1 MNSKAF
7 FYTFGKL
14 LYNIDG
20 FYAKYAKK
28 YQVKDN
34 ELWIL
39 YALND
44 GKSHSQIDISENWD
58 IPKTTINTIIKEL
71 ETKNYVELKQIKG
84 EKRMLHIQLTS
95 LGKLYAEQVLADL
108 YQMEAKLYQ
117 SFTFDC
123 KALIQALE
131 EIKEKLYV
139 EEKENE

>member
-1 MNSKAF
+1 MNSKEF

-20 FYAKYAKK
+20 FYAEYAKK
-28 YQVKDN
+28 YKVKDN

-44 GKSHSQIDISENWD
+44 GNEHSQIDISENWD

-71 ETKNYVELKQIKG
+71 EKEKYVELKQIKG
-84 EKRMLHIQLTS
+84 EKRMLNIKLTS
-95 LGKLYAEQVLADL
+95 SGKAYADKVLMDL
-108 YQMEAKLYQ
+108 YNMEAKLYK
-117 SFTFDC
+117 SFTFNCDY
-123 KALIQALE
+123 LIKELK
-131 EIKEKLYV
+131 EIKEKLYL